1 MSDQADSAVMSIADL
16 ADSLIES
23 EPEQLETEEEGQ
35 PQAAAEEAEEA
46 PDEATE
52 ESQQE
57 EPQEPQRHRVKV
69 KNEYGA
75 DEERD
80 LTLEEL
86 AQGYMLQADYSR
98 KTQGIPQQIQQQVA
112 QHVQQYAEKQSADIA
127 QMQQLMYQVLAPE
140 LNQLNYQMAE
150 SDPAE
155 YLRLQAKQQQIGAV
169 MQQLEQARLQA
180 ENQAALAQREQQE
193 QAIRHSIKYLNDNI
207 SGWDN
212 SKYQQALEFGAKT
225 YGFSKQELETV
236 VDGRAIHLLYD
247 AMQFRNA
254 QKQVPQQMKKVSAAP
269 KVIKPAA
276 PKPNNT
282 KSEAAKRLKTSGR
295 VEDLAAFF

>member
-23 EPEQLETEEEGQ
+23 EPEQLETEDEGQ
-35 PQAAAEEAEEA
+35 PQATAEEDEDA

-112 QHVQQYAEKQSADIA
+112 QHVQQISQQSIG
-127 QMQQLMYQVLAPE
+127 QIEQLQQLVYQMVSPE
-140 LNQLNYQMAE
+140 LQGFSHQLAAT
-150 SDPAE
+150 DPAE
-155 YLRLQAKQQQIGAV
+155 YIRLQALQQQVNGLLSHLDQTKQAA
-169 MQQLEQARLQA
+169 QQQAKQAEQAER
-180 ENQAALAQREQQE
+180 E
-193 QAIRHSIKYLNDNI
+193 QAIRHSIGYLNANVE
-207 SGWDN
+207 GWNDE
-212 SKYQQALEFGAKT
+212 KYHKALEFGAKT
-225 YGFSKQELETV
+225 YGFTKSELEQV
-236 VDGRAIHLLYD
+236 IDGRAIHLLHD
-247 AMQFRNA
+247 AMQFRTA
-254 QKQVPQQMKKVSAAP
+254 KQQVPEQMKKVAAAP

-276 PKPNNT
+276 PKPNNA
-282 KSEAAKRLKTSGR
+282 KAEATKRLKASGR
-295 VEDLAAFF
+295 IEDLANFF